1 MEAPAQDV
9 AEPAL
14 PAVKPA
20 AVVAKPVMSPKAK
33 EPKTPEYPDPSVAPK
48 GPPRPPP
55 ASPLVSEED
64 LPCSELFF

>member
-1 MEAPAQDV
+1 VEAPAQDV